1 MSFFII
7 GNPSSVWLKEYI
19 KHIHI
24 KNNHKVYVTV
34 FEMSDLKFVNEYR
47 EMGVQF
53 VNLGEKGRGIK
64 KISKFLRLFFFA
76 YRNRNNQFDILEVQ
90 SPPHN
95 VQAFVIGMI
104 ARLMDCKTFIMFWG
118 SDILAIS
125 SKDAEKL
132 EYAIKN
138 ADVINR
144 PGEQTYKAFT
154 TFFGHKYEKLFTKK
168 SLRFGTL
175 ALPWIERTRAIYDK
189 VECKKHFGLA
199 ADKMSIAI
207 GYNGHRRHQHLKVI
221 DEFSKLSISQK
232 NKLQLIIH
240 FVGYDDLAYEELLKN
255 ALKNCGIE
263 YVFIARSLDFS
274 EIAVL
279 RLATDIFIHA
289 QTTDGLS
296 GSIRECLYAGTI
308 VVNPV
313 WIEYGELKKIGVEY
327 IEYQEFSE
335 LNDIIE
341 NCIQEKISINL
352 EKNRELIYDHYSWEA
367 LEGDW
372 ISVFNSMI

>member
-1 MSFFII
+1 M
-7 GNPSSVWLKEYI
+7 I
-19 KHIHI
+19 K
-24 KNNHKVYVTV
+24 
-34 FEMSDLKFVNEYR
+34 
-47 EMGVQF
+47 
-53 VNLGEKGRGIK
+53 
-64 KISKFLRLFFFA
+64 
-76 YRNRNNQFDILEVQ
+76 
-90 SPPHN
+90 
-95 VQAFVIGMI
+95 
-104 ARLMDCKTFIMFWG
+104 
-118 SDILAIS
+118 
-125 SKDAEKL
+125 
-132 EYAIKN
+132 
-138 ADVINR
+138 
-144 PGEQTYKAFT
+144 
-154 TFFGHKYEKLFTKK
+154 
-168 SLRFGTL
+168 
-175 ALPWIERTRAIYDK
+175 
-189 VECKKHFGLA
+189 CKKHFGLA